1 MDNILSGN
9 LEDSSKLNGVDNF
22 EVFDSYNFFKDKLL
36 VIEKVIVDSHIK
48 LQVRIVEDNT
58 NYNNNNDDKN
68 VNADKVVSLLVSNK
82 LTNRLNI
89 VGIVGNKVT
98 LPDNKF
104 SKAKI
109 GNDNSLEVEIDD
121 INISEKPQGF
131 EQSQNITKAEYK
143 LTKLSQFKS
152 FDVKRFLNSYEME
165 ILTVYPQLPTI
176 ARCVVVIT
184 DDITNDHEISN
195 VGKVFSIKVELEKN
209 RDIPL
214 ELIAGRHQLKE
225 SNLQGKISGVIVKH
239 NQVLL
244 NADNLNIDVNGTN
257 YSLGHSRS
265 EQKVNEHLKHN
276 DNKHFNHFSK
286 KHF

>member
-1 MDNILSGN
+1 MYNILSGN

>member
-1 MDNILSGN
+1 MDNILCGN

-22 EVFDSYNFFKDKLL
+22 EVFDSYSFFKDKLL

-58 NYNNNNDDKN
+58 NYDNDDKN
-68 VNADKVVSLLVSNK
+68 VNAGKVVSLLVSDK

-121 INISEKPQGF
+121 ININEKPQGF

-184 DDITNDHEISN
+184 ADNTNDHEISN

-225 SNLQGKISGVIVKH
+225 RNLQGEISGVIVKH

-265 EQKVNEHLKHN
+265 EQKVNKHLKHN